1 MATTDKDTIY
11 VDVDDEITGIIDKV
25 RSSSG
30 KIVALVLPKRATVLQ
45 SIVNMKLLKRSTEA
59 AKKHI
64 VLITSEAGLMPLA
77 ATVGL
82 HVAKTPQSKPE
93 IPALAAGEGDIDG
106 QEEAVNL
113 DDDTDEEVT
122 ATTAGNKP
130 VGELASKVAGGAVAA
145 GAVDE
150 VETLDL
156 DNDAEDAA
164 EDSSEGEPKATKN
177 KKLHIPNFDAFRLR
191 LALGALLLILLIV
204 GFIFANSIL
213 PKATITLTTD
223 TSNINSNLTLNLDS
237 GTKTLNT
244 TSLTVPAQLQQ
255 VQKSSS
261 QQVAATGQKN
271 TGQQATGSV
280 TMTAQECA
288 PNLGTPNTVPAGVGV
303 TTGGLTFIT
312 QQDTNFVYNG
322 SKGTCVNFKATA
334 DTPITAQSG
343 GANYNVSSAT
353 FTVVG
358 RSDVNASG
366 TTSGGTDNIIKTVA
380 QADIDSATQKIAAQ
394 DTSAIKTQLQQQLQ
408 QAGYFAVLVTF
419 AAGTPS
425 TSSSANVGDQADNVT
440 VTQAIT
446 YTMLGVKQADLKTL
460 VDNDV
465 KGQIDPS
472 KQVIL
477 SEGLSSAT
485 FKQLNASATAAQVQL
500 STVAVAGPDLPV
512 SAVQAQA
519 EGKKSGDIQTTLKN
533 NPGVTNVV
541 VHFSPFWVN
550 VAPKKAA
557 KITVIFD
564 KTTTAATSNASSN

>member
-1 MATTDKDTIY
+1 MPTTDKDTIY

-25 RSSSG
+25 RNSSG
-30 KIVALVLPKRATVLQ
+30 KVVALVLPKRATVLQ
-45 SIVNMKLLKRSTEA
+45 SIVNMKLLKRSTEQ

-64 VLITSEAGLMPLA
+64 VLVTSEAGLMPLA

-93 IPALAAGEGDIDG
+93 IPALAAGEGDIEG

-113 DDDTDEEVT
+113 DDSDEEVT
-122 ATTAGNKP
+122 AATAGSKP
-130 VGELASKVAGGAVAA
+130 VGELASKVAGGAAAA

-156 DNDAEDAA
+156 DNDAEDTA
-164 EDSSEGEPKATKN
+164 EDSSEGEPKAAKN

-191 LALGALLLILLIV
+191 LALGALILILLIV

-223 TSNINSNLTLNLDS
+223 TSSINSNLTLNLDS

-261 QQVAATGQKN
+261 QQVSTTGQQN
-271 TGQQATGSV
+271 NGQQATGSV
-280 TMTAQECA
+280 TMTDCV
-288 PNLGTPNTVPAGVGV
+288 PGFSLPTTVPAGTGI
-303 TTGGLTFIT
+303 TTGGLTYIT
-312 QQDTNFVYNG
+312 QEDTKFSHSGSPGNG
-322 SKGTCVNFKATA
+322 CFEYQATGPT
-334 DTPITAQSG
+334 DITAQSG
-343 GANYNVSSAT
+343 GAKYNVSSAT
-353 FTVVG
+353 FTVAG
-358 RSDVNASG
+358 RSDVSASG
-366 TTSGGTDNIIKTVA
+366 STSGGTDNIIKTVA
-380 QADIDSATQKIAAQ
+380 QADIDSATQKISTQ

-408 QAGYFAVLVTF
+408 QAGEFAVLVTF

-440 VTQAIT
+440 VTQVIT

-472 KQVIL
+472 KQTIL
-477 SEGLSSAT
+477 NEGLTSAT

-512 SAVQAQA
+512 TTVQAQA
-519 EGKKSGDIQTTLKN
+519 EGKKSGDIQTTLKS

-564 KTTTAATSNASSN
+564 KTTTAATSNANSN